1 MLTSILYIKLPPLGM
16 SSFRIFFNVEQS
28 LQIQEG
34 GGASHRADDI
44 FEFDGFLYILVLT
57 CERILSFF

>member
-34 GGASHRADDI
+34 CGASHRADDI
-44 FEFDGFLYILVLT
+44 FEFDGFLYILV
-57 CERILSFF
+57 